1 MKPVEI
7 YLRCTC
13 CGLPMI
19 GIMIASTLDG
29 NKAPRTECETCT
41 GEAADVEVAK

>member
-1 MKPVEI
+1 MKSPEI

-19 GIMIASTLDG
+19 GIMIASTLNG
-29 NKAPRTECETCT
+29 YKAPRTECENCT
-41 GEAADVEVAK
+41 EEATDASRA